1 MEGVLINDLLPLKQV
16 QYFAQLLYSD
26 KKVYILV
33 QFYYFLFLISIGEKS
48 DIKVYSMMSFIQR
61 WQMDPNFTSG
71 VQ

>member
-33 QFYYFLFLISIGEKS
+33 QFIFLFFIFFISIGEK
-48 DIKVYSMMSFIQR
+48 K
-61 WQMDPNFTSG
+61 WH
-71 VQ
+71 

>member
-33 QFYYFLFLISIGEKS
+33 QFFYFLFLISIREKS

-61 WQMDPNFTSG
+61 WQMDPNFTSS

>member
-33 QFYYFLFLISIGEKS
+33 QFYYFLFLVSTGEKS

-61 WQMDPNFTSG
+61 WQMDPNFTSS